1 VQAYSGVLVWVLVI
15 VLIYF
20 MIIKPQRKQQK
31 LRQEMLSNLKVG
43 DNVVTLGGIH
53 GKIVRIT
60 DDIIKLEVAE
70 NVRLKMQRE
79 AVNFVVE
86 DED

>member
-1 VQAYSGVLVWVLVI
+1 MQAYSGVLVWVLVI

>member
-1 VQAYSGVLVWVLVI
+1 
-15 VLIYF
+15 